1 MDEVQIIT
9 ALLVEYQK
17 TVLIKM
23 IRESLGSSDACL

>member
-9 ALLVEYQK
+9 ALLAEYQK
-17 TVLIKM
+17 TAFIKM